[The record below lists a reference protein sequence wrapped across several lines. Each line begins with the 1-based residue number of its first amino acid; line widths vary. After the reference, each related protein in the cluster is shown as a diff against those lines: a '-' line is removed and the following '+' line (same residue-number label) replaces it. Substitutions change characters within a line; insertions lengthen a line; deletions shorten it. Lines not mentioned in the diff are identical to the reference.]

1 MNVVVTDPLLRGRLG
16 RKLSLS
22 WLAVARIGQAVEM
35 SESSRIPIEPR
46 GSAAGRS
53 FGREP
58 ARFCWTSDRL
68 LLRCYDELKLP
79 GLQLHFS
86 NSAVDLT
93 IPEHLARIQELFAHC
108 AKEGIP
114 IVLHFRSMNLELGR
128 NSVRKLRIIFGLG
141 ELRMSHLAATGFSA
155 PLPII
160 CVTLKSKRGWMR
172 SVPFTV
178 FLRIDSE
185 HAKWPEGK
193 SGGCPVLAV
202 CFQLLGVVSL
212 TAQAA
217 QDPAAKAADM
227 ASMLVHTYGL

>member
-1 MNVVVTDPLLRGRLG
+1 
-16 RKLSLS
+16 
-22 WLAVARIGQAVEM
+22 M

-155 PLPII
+155 PLLII

-172 SVPFTV
+172 SVPFLHC
-178 FLRIDSE
+178 FRSPNRLRSM
-185 HAKWPEGK
+185 P
-193 SGGCPVLAV
+193 SGLKASLAV
-202 CFQLLGVVSL
+202 ARSL
-212 TAQAA
+212 PFAF
-217 QDPAAKAADM
+217 
-227 ASMLVHTYGL
+227 SCWGL